1 MASDVSHV
9 CHGLEIGVVPQLCP
23 DMFAIQECIHRHD
36 DAPSL
41 RHENIF
47 CMWCNAAAFTHD
59 FQILPTGG
67 RVHHSS
73 QQPLPLSPTQTA
85 TSRKRKRP
93 RNLRVHVKGLVFSRE
108 DGKAADR
115 KLLPME

>member
-67 RVHHSS
+67 RVHPLFSTASAS
-73 QQPLPLSPTQTA
+73 QPHTDSHKP
-85 TSRKRKRP
+85 
-93 RNLRVHVKGLVFSRE
+93 
-108 DGKAADR
+108 
-115 KLLPME
+115 